1 MINRGRSPKG
11 HPIIKK
17 AKNKKG
23 DGKKGKLSNVT
34 FYIS

>member
-1 MINRGRSPKG
+1 MNGRRFPKG

-23 DGKKGKLSNVT
+23 DGKKGKLSHVT